1 MDKYIEVTAKVRIP
15 NEKIQDMIICAVEGG
30 SNHWARFQFPQNY
43 KDQYGSYEQIPFDN
57 GNIEVFD
64 IETGELLGI
73 LNRATV
79 QTGLQ
84 LMAHCKDI
92 KGKHVPARHFKN
104 LAMDNEDAETADVI
118 MQLCVMGEIV
128 YG

>member
-1 MDKYIEVTAKVRIP
+1 MDKYIEVVAKVRIP
-15 NEKIQDMIICAVEGG
+15 NQKIQDMIICAIEGG
-30 SNHWARFQFPQNY
+30 SNYWGQFAFPQNY
-43 KDQYGSYEQIPFDN
+43 KDKYGSYEQIPFKG
-57 GNIEVFD
+57 GNIEVMD

-84 LMAHCKDI
+84 LMASCKDV
-92 KGKHVPARHFKN
+92 KGKHVLNRHFKN
-104 LAMDNEDAETADVI
+104 LAMDNEDAETADVF

-128 YG
+128 FG